1 MRPGS
6 LLVEVPPAS
15 ACFNTLLSPVDV
27 RVNGDL
33 TEKGNEAHSCYVSCR
48 TVWMRS
54 APYNPVRFTW
64 VMFTAQ
70 RWHFTS
76 DSQAASNAARSGEHE
91 LARKCSLEAG
101 GFPQNNMQQKYFHSA
116 WDTPHCHLME
126 LYSKNIKLT
135 KKFPSCLIW
144 YLVSLLCKVNSQI
157 CLFLAFLQGFFL
169 SWRHFPSLH
178 RHPISV
184 VAPWGSAA
192 TKVCPGSLDLTCRV
206 KEWPQI
212 GEQAGLVDP
221 NNSMWEQLRNNNA
234 AYK

>member
-1 MRPGS
+1 MCLLHQHMFQHVAVTCWRLCKWRPNRGRKWS
-6 LLVEVPPAS
+6 SWPLCLAV
-15 ACFNTLLSPVDV
+15 
-27 RVNGDL
+27 
-33 TEKGNEAHSCYVSCR
+33 K
-48 TVWMRS
+48 RS
-54 APYNPVRFTW
+54 GWDQAPQDPVRFTW
-64 VMFTAQ
+64 VMFTVQ

-101 GFPQNNMQQKYFHSA
+101 GFPQNNMQQRYFHSA
-116 WDTPHCHLME
+116 WDTPRCHLTE

-144 YLVSLLCKVNSQI
+144 YLVSSLCKVNSQT

-169 SWRHFPSLH
+169 PWRHFPSLH

-184 VAPWGSAA
+184 RAPWGSAA
-192 TKVCPGSLDLTCRV
+192 TKVWPGGLDLTCRV
-206 KEWPQI
+206 REWPQT

-221 NNSMWEQLRNNNA
+221 NNSVWEQPRNNNG
-234 AYK
+234 AY